1 MLNNFLTIFLLVI
14 FPGLNLWRS
23 LRPKNDKP
31 SRPVL
36 QRYWTMS
43 WQSLALLGVLW
54 VGSSKAG
61 YTLHE
66 LGFDV
71 PLSSAGTWGLI
82 FAVLLLAGLWVAG
95 NLVERRRT
103 PEALAEDDEK
113 LLESSFP
120 WPCNLKEASAFAV
133 SMLIVTAGWEVLYR
147 GFLLLQLTPNI
158 GLPLAVV
165 ASALAYGVGHGYQNP
180 KQLIGSV
187 VSAFAFTIA
196 YAWTQSLWWLIL
208 LHVGVPLSAVPAVV
222 RAERRRNARNLDR
235 EQGQVQAES

>member
-1 MLNNFLTIFLLVI
+1 MLCSAGSFLPREKENVSLRPHGTALYMLNNLLTIFLLVI

-23 LRPKNDKP
+23 LRRKNDKP

-103 PEALAEDDEK
+103 PEVNCHD
-113 LLESSFP
+113 
-120 WPCNLKEASAFAV
+120 
-133 SMLIVTAGWEVLYR
+133 YR
-147 GFLLLQLTPNI
+147 RH
-158 GLPLAVV
+158 
-165 ASALAYGVGHGYQNP
+165 S
-180 KQLIGSV
+180 
-187 VSAFAFTIA
+187 
-196 YAWTQSLWWLIL
+196 
-208 LHVGVPLSAVPAVV
+208 
-222 RAERRRNARNLDR
+222 
-235 EQGQVQAES
+235 